1 MTKGNPCGMKKISYL
16 LRITAF
22 ILIIFLIIQ
31 PKKKIY
37 RVRNTPTVAVLID
50 YSQSMQNI
58 FGKNNFSK
66 LKKKIISEIPES
78 SKINPVFF
86 KFSEELNNIS
96 ADEIEK
102 LTAKGLRTDIIGTL
116 EKINK
121 EFLGKELDAVI
132 LFSDGNQNVEKSAD
146 EVIKEF
152 SELDIPVIAVVPQT
166 ALSQKNISIKK
177 IDVPDVVFRNVRM
190 GLSVKINT
198 YGFVGKKISVYLKSE
213 NTVLQSKSLDIVN
226 SGNTNVDFD
235 ITPQIAGQINYSI
248 EIPTYS
254 GEQNIYDNKKKFVLD
269 VEPEKIR
276 VLYLCGQPSFNY
288 SFLRN
293 TLKNDP
299 NIELVSFVILRNPE
313 NIVPV
318 SDSELSLIPFPVEDI
333 FSKEIFNFDLLILD
347 NFNYSR
353 FPISYQHL
361 TNIKNFITVNGK
373 SLLIIS
379 GEIPLSVY
387 QNTPVAELL
396 PVIPAPEI
404 ISKKFRLIAL
414 SGEHGILKLAGDES
428 SNNYIWKGMP
438 ELDSINVSSIGEKS
452 VVLAKGEKSN
462 YPVITIAEKGKGRV
476 MCITTSSLW
485 RLALGSEN
493 PYNYVRII
501 GQSVKWLTNAA
512 SIKQV
517 VIFAKKS
524 YNINDTASLK
534 IHVKDEYFKPVSN
547 ASVQLEVASPDGLKE
562 GIEVFPEMES
572 GEYGASVELHSS
584 GEYKIYVIAYDKKR
598 FLGSDKNSFTVFNV
612 SRESEDTNIN
622 EQFMKEIADKTAGKF
637 FAVDN
642 FNVEKSDIKPKIRK
656 SDVLYEINIW
666 DKAPIYFILIFLFAV
681 EWFLRRKSGLL

>member
-1 MTKGNPCGMKKISYL
+1 MKKISYV
-16 LRITAF
+16 LRAVIF

-37 RVRNTPTVAVLID
+37 RVRNIPTVAVLID
-50 YSQSMQNI
+50 YSQSMQSTSD
-58 FGKNNFSK
+58 KNNFLK
-66 LKKKIISEIPES
+66 LTKKIISEITGS
-78 SKINPVFF
+78 LKINPVFF
-86 KFSEELNNIS
+86 KFSDELKNIS
-96 ADEIEK
+96 ASEIEK
-102 LTAKGLRTDIIGTL
+102 LTAKGLRTDITGTL

-152 SELDIPVIAVVPQT
+152 SELDIPIIAVVPQ
-166 ALSQKNISIKK
+166 AVLSQKNISIGK
-177 IDVPDVVFRNVRM
+177 IDVPDVVFRNV
-190 GLSVKINT
+190 GLVLSAKINT
-198 YGFVGKKISVYLKSE
+198 YGFVGEKISVYLKSE
-213 NTVLQSKSLDIVN
+213 DTVLQSKSLDIVN
-226 SGNTNVDFD
+226 SGTTGVDFD
-235 ITPQIAGQINYSI
+235 IKPQIAGHINYSI

-318 SDSELSLIPFPVEDI
+318 SDNELSLIPFPVEDI

-353 FPISYQHL
+353 FPINYQHL
-361 TNIKNFITVNGK
+361 VNIKNFITVNGK
-373 SLLIIS
+373 SLFIIS

-396 PVIPAPEI
+396 PVIPSPEI
-404 ISKKFRLIAL
+404 ISEKFCLTVL
-414 SGEHGILKLAGDES
+414 YPEHGILKLADDVS

-438 ELDSINVSSIGEKS
+438 ELAGINVSSVGEKS
-452 VVLAKGEKSN
+452 VVLAKSEKSN
-462 YPVITIAEKGKGRV
+462 YPVIAIAEKGKGRV

-493 PYNYVRII
+493 PYSYVKLI

-524 YNINDTASLK
+524 YNINDTAALK
-534 IHVKDEYFKPVSN
+534 IRVKDEYFKPVSN
-547 ASVQLEVASPDGLKE
+547 ASVRLEMTSPDGIKE
-562 GIEVFPEMES
+562 RIEVFPETES
-572 GEYGASVELHSS
+572 GEYGTNVELNAS
-584 GEYKIYVIAYDKKR
+584 GEYKIYVTAFDKKR
-598 FLGSDKNSFTVFNV
+598 FLGSDKNSFTVFNI

-622 EQFMKEIADKTAGKF
+622 DQFMREIADKTAGKF

-642 FNVEKSDIKPKIRK
+642 FNIEKSDIKPKTQK

-666 DKAPIYFILIFLFAV
+666 DKTPIYLILIFLFAV

>member
-1 MTKGNPCGMKKISYL
+1 MKKISYI
-16 LRITAF
+16 LRTVIF

-50 YSQSMQNI
+50 NSQSMQNI
-58 FGKNNFSK
+58 SKNNFSK
-66 LKKKIISEIPES
+66 LKKKIISEIAGS

-86 KFSEELNNIS
+86 KFSDELRNIS
-96 ADEIEK
+96 ASEIEK

-116 EKINK
+116 EKTNK
-121 EFLGKELDAVI
+121 EFLGKELDAII
-132 LFSDGNQNVEKSAD
+132 LFSDGNQNIEKSA
-146 EVIKEF
+146 EEIIKEF
-152 SELDIPVIAVVPQT
+152 SELDIPIITVVPQT
-166 ALSQKNISIKK
+166 GLSQKNISIGK
-177 IDVPDVVFRNVRM
+177 IDVPDVVFRNV
-190 GLSVKINT
+190 GLTLSAKINT

-213 NTVLQSKSLDIVN
+213 NTVLQSKLLDIVN
-226 SGNTNVDFD
+226 NGVTDVDFD
-235 ITPQIAGQINYSI
+235 IKPQIAGHINYSI

-347 NFNYSR
+347 NFNHSR
-353 FPISYQHL
+353 FPINYQHL

-373 SLLIIS
+373 SLFIIS

-396 PVIPAPEI
+396 PVIPSPEI
-404 ISKKFRLIAL
+404 ILEKFRLTVLYPA
-414 SGEHGILKLAGDES
+414 HNILKLTDDVS
-428 SNNYIWKGMP
+428 SNNYIWKEMP
-438 ELDSINVSSIGEKS
+438 FLDGINVSSVGEKS
-452 VVLAKGEKSN
+452 VVLAKSEKSN

-524 YNINDTASLK
+524 YNINDTATVK
-534 IHVKDEYFKPVSN
+534 IRVKDEYFKPVSN
-547 ASVQLEVASPDGLKE
+547 ASVHIEMISPDGKKE
-562 GIEVFPEMES
+562 RIEVFPETES
-572 GEYGASVELHSS
+572 GEYGANVELHSS
-584 GEYKIYVIAYDKKR
+584 GEYKIYVGAYDKKR
-598 FLGSDKNSFTVFNV
+598 FLGSDKNSFTVFNI

-622 EQFMKEIADKTAGKF
+622 EQFMREIADKTAGKF

-642 FNVEKSDIKPKIRK
+642 FNIEKEDIKPKTRK

-666 DKAPIYFILIFLFAV
+666 DKTPIYLILIFLFAI

>member
-1 MTKGNPCGMKKISYL
+1 MKRRENI
-16 LRITAF
+16 LRAVIF

-37 RVRNTPTVAVLID
+37 RQRNTPTVAVLID
-50 YSQSMQNI
+50 DSQSMQNI
-58 FGKNNFSK
+58 SKNNFSK
-66 LKKKIISEIPES
+66 VKKKIMP
-78 SKINPVFF
+78 INPVFF
-86 KFSEELNNIS
+86 KFSNELKNIS
-96 ADEIEK
+96 ANEIGK
-102 LTAKGLRTDIIGTL
+102 LTAKGLRTDIIGVL

-121 EFLGKELDAVI
+121 EFLGKVLDAVI

-152 SELDIPVIAVVPQT
+152 SKLDIPVISVVPQT
-166 ALSQKNISIKK
+166 VLSQKNISICK
-177 IDVPDVVFRNVRM
+177 IDVPDVVFRNV
-190 GLSVKINT
+190 GLVLSAKINT
-198 YGFVGKKISVYLKSE
+198 YGFVGKKISIFLKSE
-213 NTVLQSKSLDIVN
+213 ETVLQSKSVN
-226 SGNTNVDFD
+226 IISNGAVEVPFD
-235 ITPQIAGQINYSI
+235 LKPEKAGVITYSI
-248 EIPTYS
+248 EVPTYS
-254 GEQNIYDNKKKFVLD
+254 GEQNISDNRKKFTLN

-353 FPISYQHL
+353 FPINYQHL

-373 SLLIIS
+373 SLFIIS

-396 PVIPAPEI
+396 PVIPLPEI
-404 ISKKFRLIAL
+404 ISEKFRLAVL
-414 SGEHGILKLAGDES
+414 SPEHGILKLTDDES

-438 ELDSINVSSIGEKS
+438 FLAGINVSSVAEKS
-452 VVLAKGEKSN
+452 VVLAKSEKSN

-493 PYNYVRII
+493 PYNYVRVI

-524 YNINDTASLK
+524 YNINDTATLK
-534 IHVKDEYFKPVSN
+534 IHVKDEYFKPISN
-547 ASVQLEVASPDGLKE
+547 AFVNFEMTVPDGKKE
-562 GIEVFPEMES
+562 RIEVFPETES
-572 GEYGASVELHSS
+572 GEYGANIELNSS
-584 GEYKIYVIAYDKKR
+584 GEYKIYVGAYDKKR
-598 FLGSDKNSFTVFNV
+598 FLGSDKNSFTVFNI

-642 FNVEKSDIKPKIRK
+642 FNIEKSDIKSKTKK

-666 DKAPIYFILIFLFAV
+666 DKTPLYLILIILFAM
-681 EWFLRRKSGLL
+681 EWFFRRKSGLL

>member
-1 MTKGNPCGMKKISYL
+1 MKKISYV
-16 LRITAF
+16 LRTAVF

-37 RVRNTPTVAVLID
+37 RVRNIPTVAVLID
-50 YSQSMQNI
+50 YSQSMQSTSS
-58 FGKNNFSK
+58 KNNFLK
-66 LKKKIISEIPES
+66 LTKKIMSEIAGS

-86 KFSEELNNIS
+86 KFSDELKNIS
-96 ADEIEK
+96 ASEIEK
-102 LTAKGLRTDIIGTL
+102 LAVTGKRTDIIGTL

-132 LFSDGNQNVEKSAD
+132 LFSDGNQNVEKPAD

-152 SELDIPVIAVVPQT
+152 SELGIPIVAVIPQPVP
-166 ALSQKNISIKK
+166 LQKNVSVGK
-177 IDVPDVVFRNVRM
+177 IDVPDVVFRNVDLV
-190 GLSVKINT
+190 LSAKINT
-198 YGFVGKKISVYLKSE
+198 YGFAGKKISVYLKSE
-213 NTVLQSKSLDIVN
+213 NTVLQGKSLDIAN
-226 SGNTNVDFD
+226 SGTTDVDFD
-235 ITPQIAGQINYSI
+235 IIPQIAGHINYSI

-353 FPISYQHL
+353 FPINYQHL

-373 SLLIIS
+373 SLFIIS
-379 GEIPLSVY
+379 GEIPLTVY

-396 PVIPAPEI
+396 PVSPSPEI
-404 ISKKFRLIAL
+404 IIEQFRLAVL
-414 SGEHGILKLAGDES
+414 YPEHGIMKLTDDET

-438 ELDSINVSSIGEKS
+438 FLIGINVSSAGEKS
-452 VVLAKGEKSN
+452 AVLAKSEKSN
-462 YPVITIAEKGKGRV
+462 YPVIIISEKGKGRV
-476 MCITTSSLW
+476 MCVTTSSLW

-493 PYNYVRII
+493 PYNYVKLI

-524 YNINDTASLK
+524 YNINDTAALK
-534 IHVKDEYFKPVSN
+534 IRVKDEYFKPVSN
-547 ASVQLEVASPDGLKE
+547 ASVHLEITSPNGIKE
-562 GIEVFPEMES
+562 RIEVFPETES
-572 GEYGASVELHSS
+572 GEYGANIELNAS
-584 GEYKIYVIAYDKKR
+584 GEYKIYVGAFDKKR
-598 FLGSDKNSFTVFNV
+598 FLGSDKNSFTVFNI

-622 EQFMKEIADKTAGKF
+622 EQFMKEIAGKTAGKF
-637 FAVDN
+637 FTADN
-642 FNVEKSDIKPKIRK
+642 FSIEKSDIRPKTGK

-666 DKAPIYFILIFLFAV
+666 DKMPIYFILIFLFAL
-681 EWFLRRKSGLL
+681 EWFLRRKNGLL

>member
-1 MTKGNPCGMKKISYL
+1 MTKGNPLGMKKISYI
-16 LRITAF
+16 LRAVIF
-22 ILIIFLIIQ
+22 ILIIFLIFQ

-50 YSQSMQNI
+50 NSRSMQI
-58 FGKNNFSK
+58 TSDKNNFSRV
-66 LKKKIISEIPES
+66 KKKIIPGIAKS
-78 SKINPVFF
+78 SKINPIFF
-86 KFSEELNNIS
+86 KFSDELKNIS
-96 ADEIEK
+96 AGEIGK
-102 LTAKGLRTDIIGTL
+102 LTATGKRTDIIGTL
-116 EKINK
+116 EKINN

-152 SELDIPVIAVVPQT
+152 SELDIPVITVVPQPV
-166 ALSQKNISIKK
+166 LSQKNISIGK
-177 IDVPDVVFRNVRM
+177 IDVPDVAFRNV
-190 GLSVKINT
+190 GLTLPAKINI
-198 YGFVGKKISVYLKSE
+198 YGFVGKKISIFLKSE
-213 NTVLQSKSLDIVN
+213 EMVLQSKSIDVVDN
-226 SGNTNVDFD
+226 GVTDVDFD
-235 ITPQIAGQINYSI
+235 VKPQIAGHINYSI

-299 NIELVSFVILRNPE
+299 NVELVSFIILRNPE

-333 FSKEIFNFDLLILD
+333 FSKEIYNFDLLILD
-347 NFNYSR
+347 NFNYSK
-353 FPISYQHL
+353 FPINYQHL
-361 TNIKNFITVNGK
+361 ANIKNFITVNGK
-373 SLLIIS
+373 SLFIIS
-379 GEIPLSVY
+379 GEMPLSVY

-396 PVIPAPEI
+396 PVNPSAEI
-404 ISKKFRLIAL
+404 ISEKFRLAVL
-414 SGEHGILKLAGDES
+414 SPEHGILKLTDDVA
-428 SNNYIWKGMP
+428 SNNYIWKEMP
-438 ELDSINVSSIGEKS
+438 LLDGINVSSVGEKS
-452 VVLAKGEKSN
+452 VVLAKSEKSN

-524 YNINDTASLK
+524 YNINDTATLK
-534 IHVKDEYFKPVSN
+534 IRIKDEYFKPVNN
-547 ASVQLEVASPDGLKE
+547 ASVNFEMTSPDGKKE
-562 GIEVFPEMES
+562 RIEVFPETES
-572 GEYGASVELHSS
+572 GEYGANVELHSS
-584 GEYKIYVIAYDKKR
+584 GEYKIYVSAYDKKR
-598 FLGSDKNSFTVFNV
+598 FLGSDKISFTVFNI

-622 EQFMKEIADKTAGKF
+622 EQFMKEIAGKTAGNF
-637 FAVDN
+637 FTTDN
-642 FNVEKSDIKPKIRK
+642 FSIEKSDIKPKTKK

-666 DKAPIYFILIFLFAV
+666 DKTPIYLILIFLFAV